1 MLPALFQLCLAL
13 SSGYSILNPSSWIH
27 WRMSVCPRQPPGAGD
42 ELGDEPSQPG
52 QGGGAQFGDGF
63 TWIRSSALST
73 RCLLLLQLNVLNNV
87 SSSED
92 VKPLP
97 GLTGM
102 GNMNYPSTSPGSLA
116 KHICAICGDRSSG
129 RRLYSS
135 WKALCNESSPDA
147 LEWGSCWCCRICSW
161 PGFLKA
167 GCLLCKLVV
176 LCTKEGNPKK
186 QAVRIISF

>member
-1 MLPALFQLCLAL
+1 
-13 SSGYSILNPSSWIH
+13 
-27 WRMSVCPRQPPGAGD
+27 MSACPRQPPGAGD
-42 ELGDEPSQPG
+42 EISDEPSQPG

-63 TWIRSSALST
+63 TWIRSSALSM

-135 WKALCNESSPDA
+135 WKALCNESSPDT

-161 PGFLKA
+161 PGLPKGRLSA
-167 GCLLCKLVV
+167 LQIGCAVHKRGQPQKTGLCVSSHFKP
-176 LCTKEGNPKK
+176 LCSRLGLG
-186 QAVRIISF
+186 